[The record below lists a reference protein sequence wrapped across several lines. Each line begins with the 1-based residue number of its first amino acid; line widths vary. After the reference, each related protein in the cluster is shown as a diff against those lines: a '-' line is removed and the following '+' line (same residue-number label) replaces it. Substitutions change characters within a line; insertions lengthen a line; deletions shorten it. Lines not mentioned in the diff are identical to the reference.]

1 MAAWKACFLPRGSQ
15 EHSPLCLPC
24 CSKILRC
31 WKNWQPMA
39 TIQTSRL
46 LGINFALPPFFCVM
60 QSSVQL
66 SEEGKNPTSLQSIAA
81 AALRESRSNKGTDM
95 HRHTRYSPCSERMAS
110 CMSWLSL
117 WVIVKAQEGVV
128 EFFFC
133 IFSMQSYA
141 GSEDCH
147 CQRNSHGG
155 CPNRGEK
162 THLHP
167 KQPANVSRGCEQS
180 HDSRLIRTDVRHKQ
194 LKFDLNI
201 YKNLEISY
209 VCYVWEGDGVI
220 YNLCTCCSHC
230 LWLLALTW
238 LSHKPGGSHHFGP
251 VSFTHGHMVC
261 GQGKHLPSPPAAFY
275 WLSRFCSPIEVL
287 HCNYSLYDGG
297 LTGVLLNT
305 RVLPPHDPT
314 ARVGVQPIKTKAAA
328 C

>member
-95 HRHTRYSPCSERMAS
+95 HRHTRYSPCSKRMAS

-128 EFFFC
+128 GFFFASSPC
-133 IFSMQSYA
+133 
-141 GSEDCH
+141 
-147 CQRNSHGG
+147 
-155 CPNRGEK
+155 K
-162 THLHP
+162 TM
-167 KQPANVSRGCEQS
+167 
-180 HDSRLIRTDVRHKQ
+180 
-194 LKFDLNI
+194 
-201 YKNLEISY
+201 
-209 VCYVWEGDGVI
+209 
-220 YNLCTCCSHC
+220 
-230 LWLLALTW
+230 LALRTVTVR
-238 LSHKPGGSHHFGP
+238 GIQ
-251 VSFTHGHMVC
+251 MVAV
-261 GQGKHLPSPPAAFY
+261 QTEVRKHICTQSSQPTLAGDA
-275 WLSRFCSPIEVL
+275 SRAMIP
-287 HCNYSLYDGG
+287 DW
-297 LTGVLLNT
+297 
-305 RVLPPHDPT
+305 
-314 ARVGVQPIKTKAAA
+314 
-328 C
+328 